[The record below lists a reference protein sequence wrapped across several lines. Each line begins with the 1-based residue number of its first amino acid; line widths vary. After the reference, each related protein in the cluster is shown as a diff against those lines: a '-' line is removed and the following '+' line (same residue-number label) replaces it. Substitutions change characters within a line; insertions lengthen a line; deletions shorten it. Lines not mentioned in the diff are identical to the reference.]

1 MLASKTRSS
10 LNPNVSPTNG
20 SSQYVK
26 TYRNFSIIH
35 KGSLSWNQTQN
46 IIIAYHVSHSFSTSI
61 TNLITDRSRYQIAI
75 SVVPNVPIMSLTLLT
90 NPFLSAFFATIF
102 VIDQLSHSAAASLS
116 RTISLTLQFLLMV
129 FHFYRYWSVTR
140 TSFLHLL
147 QNSLE
152 ICCTLLQC
160 LWQ

>member
-10 LNPNVSPTNG
+10 LNPNVPSING

-102 VIDQLSHSAAASLS
+102 VIDQLFHSAAASIF
-116 RTISLTLQFLLMV
+116 TDTEVLQELL
-129 FHFYRYWSVTR
+129 FS
-140 TSFLHLL
+140 
-147 QNSLE
+147 
-152 ICCTLLQC
+152 ICSKTH
-160 LWQ
+160 

>member
-10 LNPNVSPTNG
+10 LNPNVPSTNG

-35 KGSLSWNQTQN
+35 KGSLSWNRTQN

-61 TNLITDRSRYQIAI
+61 TNLITDCSRYQIAI
-75 SVVPNVPIMSLTLLT
+75 SVVPNVPIIMSLTLLT

-102 VIDQLSHSAAASLS
+102 VIDQLFHSAAASLS
-116 RTISLTLQFLLMV
+116 RTTSPTLQFLLMV
-129 FHFYRYWSVTR
+129 FHFYRY
-140 TSFLHLL
+140 
-147 QNSLE
+147 
-152 ICCTLLQC
+152 
-160 LWQ
+160 